1 MKESTS
7 CSQLVEAIQAIG
19 LANSAVCLHSSLKS
33 FGCLDG
39 GADTLIGA
47 FLDEG
52 CTLVVPTFTYACE
65 AAPPPDRQLSQN
77 GLDYSEPIA
86 VAGLERYDKNGTLIS
101 PDMGAVPARVLHLK
115 GHVRSNHPLNS
126 FSAIG
131 PLADELIRTQSLL
144 NVYGPLQAMYTHPA
158 TYMVLIGVDLT
169 KATPIHFAEEKAGR
183 RLFRRWAKLMD
194 GTVHEVAVGSCSEGF
209 NNLAPAVRELEI
221 NLMVGQSKWRVY
233 PFRAFID
240 TVTRMIVRNPEI
252 THCADVNCVRCND
265 AIKGGPRL

>member
-7 CSQLVEAIQAIG
+7 YSQLVEAIQAAG
-19 LANSAVCLHSSLKS
+19 LATSTICLHSSLKS
-33 FGCLDG
+33 FGYLDG
-39 GADTLIGA
+39 GADTLVGA

-52 CTLVVPTFTYACE
+52 CTLVVPTFTYASE
-65 AAPPPDRQLSQN
+65 AAPPPDRHLSQN
-77 GLDYSEPIA
+77 GIDYSEP
-86 VAGLERYDKNGTLIS
+86 VAFAGFEPYDKNGTLIS

-115 GHVRSNHPLNS
+115 GHVRGNHPLNS

-131 PLADELIRTQSLL
+131 PLADELIRTQSPL

-158 TYMVLIGVDLT
+158 TYMVLIGVDFT

-183 RLFRRWAKLMD
+183 RLFRRWATLVD
-194 GTVHEVAVGSCSEGF
+194 GKVYEVAIGSCSEGF
-209 NNLAPAVRELEI
+209 NNLAPAVKELEI
-221 NLMVGQSKWRVY
+221 NLMVGQSEWRVY

-240 TVTRMIVRNPEI
+240 TVTRRIVRNPKI
-252 THCADVNCVRCND
+252 THCADVNCLRCND